1 MPLILQ
7 PLAKFAVFSGRAR
20 RTEYWLFS
28 LLQFVVYLVLAVMAI
43 TGMAENPAGSLGLF
57 GIMGLLILVFFL
69 PNLAVTVRRL
79 HDSGRSAV
87 WLLLYVP
94 GMLGGALEGAQM
106 SANHGM
112 PVANPILTLLSGAAN
127 IFLFVLMVL
136 PGQKGSNRFGPDP
149 KEGIDIAA
157 VFDAPESDL
166 DPAPRQ
172 PVFDFSSAAKPAP
185 RTIATPSTR
194 PFAPAT
200 TSANTAPTFGKRR

>member
-20 RTEYWLFS
+20 RSEYWLFS

-43 TGMAENPAGSLGLF
+43 SGMAENPAGSLGLF

-94 GMLGGALEGAQM
+94 GMLGGAMEGAQM
-106 SANHGM
+106 SANHGL
-112 PVANPILTLLSGAAN
+112 PVGNPILTLLSGAAN

-136 PGQKGSNRFGPDP
+136 PGQRGPNRFGPDP
-149 KEGIDIAA
+149 KQGMDIAA
-157 VFDAPESDL
+157 VFDAPE
-166 DPAPRQ
+166 PEPEPHQ
-172 PVFDFSSAAKPAP
+172 PVFDFSSAAKPVP
-185 RTIATPSTR
+185 RNIATPSTR
-194 PFAPAT
+194 PFAPAA
-200 TSANTAPTFGKRR
+200 TSANAAPTFGKRR